1 MAAENAGIIQ
11 INYVL
16 FWQIVNFAVLVW
28 VFKKFFTKPIG
39 NIIKQRQKKIAE
51 DIENAKTSNEKA
63 AQYKLETE
71 KEFKAAK
78 EEVQNMLSDAVR
90 KADDI
95 KDGILKEAHSVRE
108 KMLKSAESD
117 IIKMKEQ
124 VKRELR
130 EEMTGIAIQLAE
142 KMINETM
149 DNKKSEKLLNEFIDK
164 VGE

>member
-1 MAAENAGIIQ
+1 MAVENAGIIQ

-28 VFKKFFTKPIG
+28 VIKKFFSKPIG

-51 DIENAKTSNEKA
+51 DIENAKISNEKA

-71 KEFKAAK
+71 KEFKVAK
-78 EEVQNMLSDAVR
+78 EEVQNILSDAVR
-90 KADDI
+90 KADEI
-95 KDGILKEAHSVRE
+95 KDGILKEAHAARE
-108 KMLKSAESD
+108 KMMKSAESD
-117 IIKMKEQ
+117 IVKMKEQ

-142 KMINETM
+142 KMINETL
-149 DNKKSEKLLNEFIDK
+149 DSKKSEKLLNEFIDK